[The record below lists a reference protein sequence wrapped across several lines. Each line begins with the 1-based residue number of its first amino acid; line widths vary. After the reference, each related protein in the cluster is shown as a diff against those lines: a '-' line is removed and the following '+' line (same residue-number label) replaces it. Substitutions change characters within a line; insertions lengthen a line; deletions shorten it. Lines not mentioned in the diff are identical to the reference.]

1 MKKTL
6 IAVALAT
13 LSATSMA
20 DVILYG
26 QIKGGVEVS
35 KIKDVDGTR
44 TQIVD
49 YGSRIGFKG
58 HEDLGNGLQAI
69 WQLEQKVNIGGG
81 AGNKSFDITDPATGT
96 TRTVTVKEGAGFGT
110 RDSFIG
116 LKGNFG
122 QVTVGYQHNAVGY
135 TNDKLD
141 IWEYNNAAAGL
152 GLFTRGTVLNKR
164 TTSVRYASPDANGFG
179 FEASVTP
186 SDNNNGADPTNP
198 ATYSNPSTAIYSA
211 GLHFKNAGFFAD
223 VAGGYASKAVA
234 TTNGHKPGHQIVA
247 QVGYD
252 AQPWF
257 AGVAYQNTKRAET
270 EDSVFEGAKTV
281 NEVAGTVAFN
291 VNEPL
296 RVKASVG
303 YGFGIKDEAGD
314 KMFGNGRYIQGVVGA
329 DYALSKRTVANAQ
342 AGYVQAGSGDEKFRA
357 GTVSV
362 GLKHKF

>member
-69 WQLEQKVNIGGG
+69 WQLEQKVNIGGV
-81 AGNKSFDITDPATGT
+81 ST
-96 TRTVTVKEGAGFGT
+96 GFGT

-122 QVTVGYQHNAVGY
+122 QVTVGHQHNAIGY

-141 IWEYNNAAAGL
+141 IWEYNNDFGGL
-152 GLFTRGTVLNKR
+152 GLITRATALNKR
-164 TTSVRYASPDANGFG
+164 STSVRYVSPDFGGFTVEG
-179 FEASVTP
+179 SVTP
-186 SDNNNGADPTNP
+186 SDNNQSVA
-198 ATYSNPSTAIYSA
+198 SYSA
-211 GLHFKNAGFFAD
+211 DDKAVYSLGLHYKNAGFFAD
-223 VAGGYASKAVA
+223 VAGGYAHRVSTK
-234 TTNGHKPGHQIVA
+234 TNASGKVENVNGHQIVA

-252 AQPWF
+252 AQPWY
-257 AGVAYQNTKRAET
+257 AGVAYQNTKRAELA
-270 EDSVFEGAKTV
+270 DSPFADAKTV
-281 NEVAGTVAFN
+281 NEVAGTVAYN
-291 VNEPL
+291 VTEPL

-303 YGFGIKDEAGD
+303 YGFGIKEEDGT
-314 KMFGNGRYIQGVVGA
+314 KLFGNGRYIQGVVGA
-329 DYALSKRTVANAQ
+329 DYALSKRTQANAQ
-342 AGYVQAGSGDEKFRA
+342 VGYVQAGSGDEKFRA

>member
-35 KIKDVDGTR
+35 KIKNIDGTA

-81 AGNKSFDITDPATGT
+81 ET
-96 TRTVTVKEGAGFGT
+96 GFGT

-116 LKGNFG
+116 LRGEKFG
-122 QVTVGYQHNAVGY
+122 QVTVGYQKNAVGY

-141 IWEYNNAAAGL
+141 IWEYNSPFAGL
-152 GLFTRGTVLNKR
+152 GVFTRDTALNKR
-164 TTSVRYASPDANGFG
+164 STSVRYVSPDFGGFS
-179 FEASVTP
+179 FEASVSP
-186 SDNNNGADPTNP
+186 SDNNNGVFASPSVTSLAQEDK
-198 ATYSNPSTAIYSA
+198 ATYSL
-211 GLHFKNAGFFAD
+211 GLHYKNAGFFAD
-223 VAGGYASKAVA
+223 VAGGYAHRTGTK
-234 TTNGHKPGHQIVA
+234 TNASGKIENLNGHQIVA

-252 AQPWF
+252 AQPWY

-270 EDSVFEGAKTV
+270 AGLFANAKTV
-281 NEVAGTVAFN
+281 NEVAGTVAYN
-291 VNEPL
+291 VTDPL
-296 RVKASVG
+296 RVKASVA
-303 YGFGIKDEAGD
+303 YGFGIKNEANA
-314 KMFGNGRYIQGVVGA
+314 KLYSNGRYIQGVVGA
-329 DYALSKRTVANAQ
+329 DYALSKRTQANAQ
-342 AGYVQAGSGDEKFRA
+342 VGYLQLGGGASKARV

>member
-35 KIKDVDGTR
+35 KIKDVDGTV

-81 AGNKSFDITDPATGT
+81 NGSQTITLPGGAG
-96 TRTVTVKEGAGFGT
+96 TVNASTASGFGT

-116 LKGNFG
+116 LRGNFG

-141 IWEYNNAAAGL
+141 IWEYNNEVAGL
-152 GLFTRGTVLNKR
+152 GLFTRGTALNKR

-186 SDNNNGADPTNP
+186 SDNNNGADPSNP

-211 GLHFKNAGFFAD
+211 GVHFKNAGFFVD

-234 TTNGHKPGHQIVA
+234 TTNGTKPGHQIVA

-257 AGVAYQNTKRAET
+257 AGVAYQTTKRAET
-270 EDSVFEGAKTV
+270 EGSAFEGAKTV

-291 VNEPL
+291 VNEPM

-303 YGFGIKDEAGD
+303 YGFGIKEEDGT
-314 KMFGNGRYIQGVVGA
+314 KWLGNGRYIQGVVGA
-329 DYALSKRTVANAQ
+329 DYALSKRTQANAQ
-342 AGYVQAGSGDEKFRA
+342 VGYLQAGSGDDKVRGGA
-357 GTVSV
+357 VSV

>member
-35 KIKDVDGTR
+35 KIKDVKGTV

-81 AGNKSFDITDPATGT
+81 NGSQTITVPGAGTAKASTAS
-96 TRTVTVKEGAGFGT
+96 GFGT

-116 LKGNFG
+116 LRGNFG

-141 IWEYNNAAAGL
+141 IWEYKNENAGL
-152 GLFTRGTVLNKR
+152 GLFTRGTMLNKR

-186 SDNNNGADPTNP
+186 SDNNNGADPTNA

-223 VAGGYASKAVA
+223 VAGGYASKAVS
-234 TTNGHKPGHQIVA
+234 TTNGTKAGHQIVA

-257 AGVAYQNTKRAET
+257 AGVAYQTTKRAET
-270 EDSVFEGAKTV
+270 EDSTFEGVKTV

-303 YGFGIKDEAGD
+303 YGFGIKEEDGT
-314 KMFGNGRYIQGVVGA
+314 KWNGNGRYIQGVVGA
-329 DYALSKRTVANAQ
+329 DYALSKRTQANAQ
-342 AGYVQAGSGDEKFRA
+342 VGYFQAGSGDDKFRSGA
-357 GTVSV
+357 VSV
-362 GLKHKF
+362 GLKHAF

>member
-35 KIKDVDGTR
+35 KIKDVDGTV

-81 AGNKSFDITDPATGT
+81 NGSKTIALPGG
-96 TRTVTVKEGAGFGT
+96 GAINTSTASGFGT

-116 LKGNFG
+116 LRGNFG
-122 QVTVGYQHNAVGY
+122 QVTVGYQHNAIGY

-141 IWEYNNAAAGL
+141 IWEYNNEHAGL
-152 GLFTRGTVLNKR
+152 GMFTRGTVLNKR

-186 SDNNNGADPTNP
+186 SDNNNGADPANA

-234 TTNGHKPGHQIVA
+234 TTNGTKPGHQIVA

-342 AGYVQAGSGDEKFRA
+342 AGYLQAGSGDDKYRA

-362 GLKHKF
+362 GLKHAF

>member
-35 KIKDVDGTR
+35 KIKNTDGTV

-81 AGNKSFDITDPATGT
+81 ASNNSFDITDPATGT
-96 TRTVTVKEGAGFGT
+96 TRTGTVKEGAGFGT

-116 LKGNFG
+116 LRGNFG
-122 QVTVGYQHNAVGY
+122 QVTVGHQHNAIGY
-135 TNDKLD
+135 TNDKVD
-141 IWEYNNAAAGL
+141 IWEYANPVAGL
-152 GLFTRGTVLNKR
+152 GTFTRATALNKR
-164 TTSVRYASPDANGFG
+164 TTSVRYVSPDFGGFSVEG
-179 FEASVTP
+179 SVTP
-186 SDNNNGADPTNP
+186 SDNNNGADSLDET
-198 ATYSNPSTAIYSA
+198 TYSNASKSIYSL
-211 GLHFKNAGFFAD
+211 GLHYKNAGFFAD
-223 VAGGYASKAVA
+223 VAGGYANKAVA
-234 TTNGHKPGHQIVA
+234 TTNGAKPGHQIVA

-270 EDSVFEGAKTV
+270 EGLFEGVKTV
-281 NEVAGTVAFN
+281 NEVAGTVAYN
-291 VNEPL
+291 VTEPL
-296 RVKASVG
+296 RLKASVG
-303 YGFGIKDEAGD
+303 YGFGIKEEDGT
-314 KMFGNGRYIQGVVGA
+314 KWLGNGRYIQGVVGA
-329 DYALSKRTVANAQ
+329 DYALSKRTQANAQ
-342 AGYVQAGSGDEKFRA
+342 AGYLQYGSGDEKQRG

-362 GLKHKF
+362 GLKHAF

>member
-35 KIKDVDGTR
+35 KIKNVDGTV

-81 AGNKSFDITDPATGT
+81 AGDKTIVDANGDE
-96 TRTVTVKEGAGFGT
+96 VKVGQSNGFGT

-116 LKGNFG
+116 LRGNFG
-122 QVTVGYQHNAVGY
+122 QVTVGYQHNAIGY

-141 IWEYNNAAAGL
+141 IWEYNTPVAGL
-152 GLFTRGTVLNKR
+152 GLLTRGTALNKR
-164 TTSVRYASPDANGFG
+164 STSVRYVTPDFGGFTVEG
-179 FEASVTP
+179 SVTP
-186 SDNNNGADPTNP
+186 SDNNTGASYDDEDSYANVDQ
-198 ATYSNPSTAIYSA
+198 AIYSL
-211 GLHFKNAGFFAD
+211 GLHYKNAGFFAD
-223 VAGGYASKAVA
+223 VAGGYAHRVSTETDGSGKVK
-234 TTNGHKPGHQIVA
+234 NLNGHQIVA
-247 QVGYD
+247 QAGYD

-270 EDSVFEGAKTV
+270 ESLFEGVKTV
-281 NEVAGTVAFN
+281 NEVAGTVAYN
-291 VNEPL
+291 VTEPL
-296 RVKASVG
+296 RLKASVG
-303 YGFGIKDEAGD
+303 YGFGIKQEDGT
-314 KMFGNGRYIQGVVGA
+314 KWLGNGRYIQGVVGA
-329 DYALSKRTVANAQ
+329 DYALSKRTQANAQ
-342 AGYVQAGSGDEKFRA
+342 VGYLQAGRGDDKLRH

-362 GLKHKF
+362 GLKHAF

>member
-58 HEDLGNGLQAI
+58 HEDLGSGLQAI

-81 AGNKSFDITDPATGT
+81 AGDKTIVDANGDE
-96 TRTVTVKEGAGFGT
+96 VKVGQSNGFGT

-116 LKGNFG
+116 LRGNFG
-122 QVTVGYQHNAVGY
+122 QVTVGYQHNAIGY

-141 IWEYNNAAAGL
+141 IWEYNTPVAGL
-152 GLFTRGTVLNKR
+152 GLLTRGTALNKR
-164 TTSVRYASPDANGFG
+164 STSVRYVSPDFGGFTVEG
-179 FEASVTP
+179 SVTP
-186 SDNNNGADPTNP
+186 SDNNQSAASFSADDK
-198 ATYSNPSTAIYSA
+198 AVYSL
-211 GLHFKNAGFFAD
+211 GLHYKNAGFFAD
-223 VAGGYASKAVA
+223 VAGGYAHRVSTK
-234 TTNGHKPGHQIVA
+234 TNASGKVENVNGHQIVA

-257 AGVAYQNTKRAET
+257 AGVAYQNTKRAELAG
-270 EDSVFEGAKTV
+270 SVFADAKTV
-281 NEVAGTVAFN
+281 KEVAGTVAYN
-291 VNEPL
+291 VTEPL

-303 YGFGIKDEAGD
+303 YGFGIKEEDGT
-314 KMFGNGRYIQGVVGA
+314 KLFGNGRYIQGVVGA
-329 DYALSKRTVANAQ
+329 DYALSKRTQANAQ
-342 AGYVQAGSGDEKFRA
+342 VGYVHAGSGDEKFRA